1 MRSLAKALLPPALR
15 ARLRGAAV
23 SFGYYR
29 GPILMSNIRK
39 RWVVLRNPQ
48 ADIRFGA
55 HTFCGPGFKLH
66 APNGGTFVTGERVE
80 LRRDFRAELGGPDSR
95 LEIGSGSYLTYSV
108 LIQCGTTITIGER
121 VGIGHCTS
129 LYDGGHRYRDHQT
142 PLLEQGYD
150 YRPLLI
156 EDDATVL
163 GLCTVVNSIGR
174 KAMVGANSIVTRPVP
189 AYTLA
194 AGTPA
199 RVIDYF
205 GPPGQDPREQRAA
218 DNGAS
223 APAAEDVKPPSP

>member
-95 LEIGSGSYLTYSV
+95 LE
-108 LIQCGTTITIGER
+108 
-121 VGIGHCTS
+121 
-129 LYDGGHRYRDHQT
+129 
-142 PLLEQGYD
+142 QGYD

-205 GPPGQDPREQRAA
+205 GPPGQDPREQKAA